1 MDYQIV
7 KIAGKNL
14 PLYFGFNAL
23 RKFCR
28 NTGTSLS
35 KLQTLGNDMTLDDA
49 LQLIVVGVEEGVRKA
64 GTGEILTAD
73 ELGDLLDSDMNG
85 LSEALKVFG
94 EQIGDNLGG
103 EDTKGKYKKKGAT
116 KKK

>member
-7 KIAGKNL
+7 KIAGKNF

-35 KLQTLGNDMTLDDA
+35 KLQTLGEDMTLDDA
-49 LQLIVVGVEEGVRKA
+49 LQLIVVGLEEGVRKA
-64 GTGEILTAD
+64 GTGEIVTPD
-73 ELGDLLDSDMNG
+73 EMGDLLDEDMGG

-103 EDTKGKYKKKGAT
+103 EKKGA
-116 KKK
+116 KKKDSKKKK

>member
-64 GTGEILTAD
+64 GTGEFLTAD
-73 ELGDLLDSDMNG
+73 ELGDLLDEDMSG
-85 LSEALKVFG
+85 LEAALKIFG

-103 EDTKGKYKKKGAT
+103 GKKGT
-116 KKK
+116 KKKASKKKK